1 MRKKGFALLLAFLSM
16 AGVQAQV
23 MEPNLKWGK
32 PTDEELQMTVYDG
45 DTEANAVELYR
56 SLDVYYGVLDDFKVY
71 YSLKRR
77 LKILKPE
84 GKSEADLS
92 IVYRE
97 NESNRTTCENVR
109 GLKAI
114 AYNLEDGKLVK
125 TKMESSMIHE
135 ERLNKNEKVMKFSVP
150 QVKVGTVIEYEYRI
164 ESDYY
169 WDLRDWYAQS
179 NIPVLYTRYEL
190 SYPKW
195 FNFNIEE
202 TGVNKV
208 EKKQT
213 TGNLNLGEQSI
224 VTNVITFEG
233 RRLPA
238 LKKDNYVWNVRDYSN
253 KVTHELGGINVPG
266 RLYKNY
272 TSTWDDIDKSL
283 LGDEDFGGR
292 LKKSSPFKSEIVAQ
306 GIASIPDQKERITA
320 VFKLLKQ
327 KVRWNGDYA
336 FWGKSTSKVLK
347 EGTGS
352 NADMNFLLIN
362 MLQDAGIE
370 SCPVVLRKRSS
381 GILPLSHASSKYL
394 TTFVVGIH
402 DTDSTYL
409 YLDGSVEDGYINV
422 LPADLLV
429 DRARVISKSGQG
441 SWVDIRSHASGQ
453 ESTTIQATL
462 GADGLLTCKSRTLL
476 ANEAAAAL
484 RKKWRLAKDSADV
497 IGDIQERQD
506 IIIQNYQL
514 NGKTDFSPR
523 VSETM
528 EFTRQCDATD
538 DRIYVNPLILVPMK
552 ETPFKDETREL
563 PVEFPYKQAE
573 TMNTMI
579 TLPEGYQVEE
589 APKPIILKADGLTVR
604 IMGTVSDDNVVQM
617 QYKMN
622 LNKLFYSNT
631 EYQDLKAFFDQVV
644 EHNKNMLVVKKIAK

>member
-1 MRKKGFALLLAFLSM
+1 MPQRGTMEVLPGRNGRTSPQDRVYRSMLLDFYGELLAPRQRECCDLYFNEDLSLSEIAEACGISRQGAWDNIRRGSEALEEIESKTELLHRQTETGERLQRLAETLQRLETM
-16 AGVQAQV
+16 CGENSTLREQIDAINSQIQVAQR
-23 MEPNLKWGK
+23 
-32 PTDEELQMTVYDG
+32 DG
-45 DTEANAVELYR
+45 DYETAAKLT
-56 SLDVYYGVLDDFKVY
+56 YG
-71 YSLKRR
+71 
-77 LKILKPE
+77 E
-84 GKSEADLS
+84 
-92 IVYRE
+92 
-97 NESNRTTCENVR
+97 
-109 GLKAI
+109 
-114 AYNLEDGKLVK
+114 
-125 TKMESSMIHE
+125 
-135 ERLNKNEKVMKFSVP
+135 
-150 QVKVGTVIEYEYRI
+150 
-164 ESDYY
+164 
-169 WDLRDWYAQS
+169 
-179 NIPVLYTRYEL
+179 
-190 SYPKW
+190 
-195 FNFNIEE
+195 
-202 TGVNKV
+202 
-208 EKKQT
+208 
-213 TGNLNLGEQSI
+213 
-224 VTNVITFEG
+224 
-233 RRLPA
+233 LPA

-320 VFKLLKQ
+320 VFKLLKE

-381 GILPLSHASSKYL
+381 GVLPLSHASSKYL

-622 LNKLFYSNT
+622 LSKLFYSNA

-644 EHNKNMLVVKKIAK
+644 EHNKNMLVIKKISK

>member
-1 MRKKGFALLLAFLSM
+1 M
-16 AGVQAQV
+16 
-23 MEPNLKWGK
+23 
-32 PTDEELQMTVYDG
+32 LQ
-45 DTEANAVELYR
+45 
-56 SLDVYYGVLDDFKVY
+56 
-71 YSLKRR
+71 
-77 LKILKPE
+77 
-84 GKSEADLS
+84 
-92 IVYRE
+92 
-97 NESNRTTCENVR
+97 NR
-109 GLKAI
+109 
-114 AYNLEDGKLVK
+114 
-125 TKMESSMIHE
+125 
-135 ERLNKNEKVMKFSVP
+135 
-150 QVKVGTVIEYEYRI
+150 
-164 ESDYY
+164 
-169 WDLRDWYAQS
+169 
-179 NIPVLYTRYEL
+179 
-190 SYPKW
+190 
-195 FNFNIEE
+195 
-202 TGVNKV
+202 
-208 EKKQT
+208 
-213 TGNLNLGEQSI
+213 
-224 VTNVITFEG
+224 
-233 RRLPA
+233 
-238 LKKDNYVWNVRDYSN
+238 
-253 KVTHELGGINVPG
+253 
-266 RLYKNY
+266 
-272 TSTWDDIDKSL
+272 
-283 LGDEDFGGR
+283 GR

-320 VFKLLKQ
+320 VFRLLKQ
-327 KVRWNGDYA
+327 KVHWNGDYA
-336 FWGKSTSKVLK
+336 FWDKSTSKVLK
-347 EGTGS
+347 ERTGS

-441 SWVDIRSHASGQ
+441 SWVDIRSYASGQ

-528 EFTRQCDATD
+528 EFTKQCDATD

-563 PVEFPYKQAE
+563 PVEFPYKQSE
-573 TMNTMI
+573 TINTVI
-579 TLPEGYQVEE
+579 TLPNGYTVEDI
-589 APKPIILKADGLTVR
+589 PKPIALKFDGINVR
-604 IMGTVSDDNVVQM
+604 IVS
-617 QYKMN
+617 N
-622 LNKLFYSNT
+622 LNGNQLSTQFKLNIDKILFPAT
-631 EYQDLKAFFDQVV
+631 EYKDLKAFFDRLT
-644 EHNKNMLVVKKIAK
+644 ECNKSIITIKKSE

>member
-202 TGVNKV
+202 TGVNKM

-213 TGNLNLGEQSI
+213 TGNLNMGEQSI

-320 VFKLLKQ
+320 VFKLLK
-327 KVRWNGDYA
+327 
-336 FWGKSTSKVLK
+336 
-347 EGTGS
+347 E
-352 NADMNFLLIN
+352 
-362 MLQDAGIE
+362 
-370 SCPVVLRKRSS
+370 
-381 GILPLSHASSKYL
+381 
-394 TTFVVGIH
+394 
-402 DTDSTYL
+402 
-409 YLDGSVEDGYINV
+409 
-422 LPADLLV
+422 
-429 DRARVISKSGQG
+429 
-441 SWVDIRSHASGQ
+441 
-453 ESTTIQATL
+453 
-462 GADGLLTCKSRTLL
+462 
-476 ANEAAAAL
+476 
-484 RKKWRLAKDSADV
+484 WRLCF
-497 IGDIQERQD
+497 
-506 IIIQNYQL
+506 L
-514 NGKTDFSPR
+514 GK
-523 VSETM
+523 
-528 EFTRQCDATD
+528 
-538 DRIYVNPLILVPMK
+538 I
-552 ETPFKDETREL
+552 
-563 PVEFPYKQAE
+563 
-573 TMNTMI
+573 
-579 TLPEGYQVEE
+579 
-589 APKPIILKADGLTVR
+589 
-604 IMGTVSDDNVVQM
+604 
-617 QYKMN
+617 
-622 LNKLFYSNT
+622 
-631 EYQDLKAFFDQVV
+631 DLKGT
-644 EHNKNMLVVKKIAK
+644 ERRHRL